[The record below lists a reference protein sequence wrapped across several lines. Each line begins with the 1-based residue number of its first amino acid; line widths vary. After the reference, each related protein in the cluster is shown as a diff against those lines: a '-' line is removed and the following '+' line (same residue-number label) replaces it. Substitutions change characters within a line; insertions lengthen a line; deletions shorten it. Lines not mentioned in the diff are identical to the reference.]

1 MKVQSSRRPDN
12 RVWAGT
18 HEDPQRL
25 QNYGPDLAFG
35 YSEIEEPREMRHP
48 EAHEAAP
55 DAA

>member
-12 RVWAGT
+12 RVRAGT

-25 QNYGPDLAFG
+25 QNYGLDLAFG